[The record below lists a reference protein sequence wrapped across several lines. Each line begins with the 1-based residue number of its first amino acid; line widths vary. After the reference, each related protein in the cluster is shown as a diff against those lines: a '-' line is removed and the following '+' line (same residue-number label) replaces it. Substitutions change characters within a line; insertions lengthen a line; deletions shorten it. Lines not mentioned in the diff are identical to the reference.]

1 MLLRL
6 ITIPYLRKHLLRGC
20 LTIAGIVLGV
30 AVFVGMHTANQSVLA
45 AFQNTVNRIAGKAQL
60 QVSAGE
66 SGFDEA
72 ALERVQS
79 LPEVTAA
86 APVIEATL
94 DTGLA
99 GQGSLLI
106 LAVDF
111 TGDQSVRDY
120 DFDGEQAVIDDPLVF
135 LAQPDSLMVTREFA
149 ERNGLAIQ
157 SRLPMSTM
165 EGRREFVVR
174 GIMKSSGMASAFG
187 GNLAVMDIY
196 AAQKVFGR
204 GRKFDRIDLLVKDG
218 VAVAEVRDRL
228 RAVLGPAFTVEPP
241 SARGAQF
248 EALLRVYSMT
258 ANLSS
263 IFALFIGMFIIYNT
277 FEIAVGQRR
286 TEIGILRALGA
297 SRAQIRGLFLI
308 ESGLTGL
315 VGASLGSLAGLL
327 LARGMAGGLSG
338 FVTEIYGVA
347 QQAEDIA
354 LNPLL
359 LGGAMVIGVVTSV
372 IAGWIPAR
380 DASEVDPVKA
390 IQKGREQAAAGHE
403 GRARGWVAVAT
414 AAGALGCL
422 SVPTNRVA
430 FYLGYVLSVVSA
442 VLLAPAISA
451 LLARLLRP
459 LMATLQPVEGALAAD
474 SILLAPRRSA
484 GAVTA
489 LMLSLAMVVA
499 LGGMTRASYESIKR
513 WLDVSLNPDLYIS
526 PSESLTARSFRF
538 PATLFE
544 DVRAVPG
551 VDEAQRVRSL
561 RVVFNGSPV
570 LLIAIEIDGLARRVA
585 LDPVEGD
592 KATIYRRAAAGEGV
606 IVSENFSLLY
616 NVHRGETIE
625 IPSPQGMLRL
635 PVLGVIVDY
644 SDQQGTVFVDRSV
657 FLRVWQDDTVN
668 VFRIYVKPGADPA
681 AVRQSLLSALGDK
694 SRVFVLT
701 NDEVRRYVLKLTD
714 QWFAIT
720 YVQLFVAVL
729 VAVLGIVNALT
740 VSITD
745 RRRELGVLRAVG
757 GLNWQVRKTIWLEAF
772 AIGLIG
778 LVMGLALGAANLFYV
793 LELTKRDLAG
803 LSLAYQFPYELAM
816 QLLPVIL
823 GTAFVAAIGPAESA
837 VRASLVEAL
846 EYE

>member
-6 ITIPYLRKHLLRGC
+6 ITLPYLRKHLLRGC

-45 AFQNTVNRIAGKAQL
+45 AFQNTVNKIAGKAQL

-66 SGFDEA
+66 GGFDET

-79 LPEVTAA
+79 LAEVTAA

-99 GQGSLLI
+99 GQGNLLI

-149 ERNGLAIQ
+149 ERNGLGIN
-157 SRLPMSTM
+157 SRLAMSTM
-165 EGRREFVVR
+165 EGRRDFVVR
-174 GIMKSSGMASAFG
+174 GIMKQSGMASAFG

-218 VAVAEVRDRL
+218 VAIEDVRGKL
-228 RAVLGPAFTVEPP
+228 RAILGPAFTVEPP

-286 TEIGILRALGA
+286 KEIGILRAIGA
-297 SRAQIRGLFLI
+297 SRGQIRGLFLI

-315 VGASLGSLAGLL
+315 VGAVLGSLAGLL

-347 QQAEDIA
+347 QQAEEIA
-354 LNPLL
+354 LNPAL
-359 LGGAMVIGVVTSV
+359 LGGAILIGVVTSV

-380 DASEVDPVKA
+380 DASAVDPVKA
-390 IQKGREQAAAGHE
+390 IQKGRDQSESGQE
-403 GRARGWVAVAT
+403 SRARSWVAVA
-414 AAGALGCL
+414 ASAGALGCL
-422 SVPTNRVA
+422 SISTNRVA
-430 FYLGYVLSVVSA
+430 FYFGYLLSVVAA
-442 VLLAPAISA
+442 VLIAPMVSA

-459 LMATLQPVEGALAAD
+459 LMAWIRPVEGALAAD
-474 SILLAPRRSA
+474 SILLAPKRSA

-513 WLDVSLNPDLYIS
+513 WLDISLNPDLYIS

-538 PATLFE
+538 PASLFDE
-544 DVRAVPG
+544 VKAVEG

-561 RVVFNGSPV
+561 RVIYQGSPV
-570 LLIAIEIDGLARRVA
+570 LLIGIEIDGLARRVA
-585 LDPVEGD
+585 LDPVEGN
-592 KATIYRRAAAGEGV
+592 KTEIYRRAAAGEGV
-606 IVSENFSLLY
+606 IISENFSLLY
-616 NVHRGETIE
+616 NVHRGESVE
-625 IPSPQGMLRL
+625 IPSPGGTLRL

-657 FLRVWQDDTVN
+657 FLRIWQDDTVN
-668 VFRIYVKPGADPA
+668 VFRIYVKPGVAPET
-681 AVRQSLLSALGDK
+681 VRQNLLKALGSK

-701 NDEVRRYVLKLTD
+701 NEEVRRYVLKLTD
-714 QWFAIT
+714 QWFGIT

-757 GLNWQVRKTIWLEAF
+757 GLNWQVRRTIWMEAF
-772 AIGLIG
+772 AIGTIG
-778 LVMGLALGAANLFYV
+778 LVMGLALGAANLYYV

-803 LSLAYQFPYELAM
+803 LSLAYQFPYGLSL

-823 GTAFVAAIGPAESA
+823 GTALVAAIGPGESA